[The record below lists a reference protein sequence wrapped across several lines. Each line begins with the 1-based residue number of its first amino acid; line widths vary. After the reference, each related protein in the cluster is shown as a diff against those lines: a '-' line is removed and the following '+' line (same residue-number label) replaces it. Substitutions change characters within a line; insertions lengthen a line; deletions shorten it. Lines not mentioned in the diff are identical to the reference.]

1 MVTDMKENMNK
12 FFDTMGNGV
21 RAAFDAGQRTHEA
34 FWRTTQ
40 DAWKRPAD
48 MDHFM
53 NRSTKVM
60 REWAP
65 LVSRNLETFA
75 DACEMN
81 IRKGVD
87 ICKNTL
93 EITTNREEG
102 DLYAKSRQLWDS
114 AFDVMRSNFE
124 VIAKAT
130 AQTMQACS
138 SICDTVGSDDSQK
151 HNVGGQASHTQNA
164 QSQRPGKQQAQHAGA

>member
-1 MVTDMKENMNK
+1 MVTDVKENMNK
-12 FFDTMGNGV
+12 FFDTMGDGV

-48 MDHFM
+48 MDRFM
-53 NRSTKVM
+53 NRTTKVM

-65 LVSRNLETFA
+65 LMSRNLDTFA

-93 EITTNREEG
+93 EVTTNPDEG
-102 DLYAKSRQLWDS
+102 DLYAKTRQLWDS

-124 VIAKAT
+124 VMAKAT
-130 AQTMQACS
+130 ARTMQACS
-138 SICDTVGSDDSQK
+138 NFCDTVGCCEDSMK
-151 HNVGGQASHTQNA
+151 HSAGNQPQNV
-164 QSQRPGKQQAQHAGA
+164 QSQRPAKQQTQHVGA